1 MRPRLRSILLSSL
14 LLAQPLAANDEAATQ
29 QQLQQ
34 LRERIQ
40 AVEARL
46 AKARSRESSVSAE
59 LGQVERK
66 MGNLRQALRKVDQ
79 QLTAQTR
86 RLDQLRKEEAVQTAE
101 LQRQRQHL
109 YEQVRAAYILGR
121 QEQLKLLLSQED
133 PQAVGRSLVYYQYLN
148 SARAER
154 INAVRESLAELA
166 RLTTE
171 IETLLAELHQSRS
184 TQQELLAALKQQAGE
199 REQVLAKLR
208 QRIQQEGGELSRMQ
222 KDEARLEGLLQE
234 LRTALAD
241 IEKSMAGQQSF
252 KALKQQLSWPTRGSL
267 QARFGQQR
275 PPGMTWRG
283 VFVAAPA
290 NEPVVAVSHGRVAY
304 ADWLRGFGLLMIID
318 HGDGFM
324 SLYGHNQAL
333 YREVG
338 DWVEA
343 GHVIA
348 STGDS
353 GGQAATGLYF
363 ELRQDGKPV
372 DPLKWLSGQ
381 PKPVQTAKRS

>member
-1 MRPRLRSILLSSL
+1 MRAKIGLLAFL

-29 QQLQQ
+29 KQLKQ

-46 AKARSRESSVSAE
+46 AKSRARESSVSAE

-66 MGNLRQALRKVDQ
+66 LGALRQQLRKVDQ
-79 QLTAQTR
+79 QLTTQTR
-86 RLDQLRKEEAVQTAE
+86 RLDQLRGEERQQNQE

-121 QEQLKLLLSQED
+121 QEQFKLLLSQED
-133 PQAVGRSLVYYQYLN
+133 PHAVGRSLVYYQYLN

-154 INAVRESLAELA
+154 ISAVRDSLAELA
-166 RLTTE
+166 RLALE
-171 IETLLAELHQSRS
+171 IETLVGDLQQSRT
-184 TQQELLAALKQQAGE
+184 TQQDLLSQLKSQASE
-199 REQVLAKLR
+199 REQVLARLR
-208 QRIQQEGGELSRMQ
+208 KDIRKEGSELSRMQ
-222 KDEARLEGLLQE
+222 QDETRLEGLLKE

-241 IEKSMAGQQSF
+241 IEKDIGGQQPF
-252 KALKQQLSWPTRGSL
+252 AALKKQLPWPTRGTL
-267 QARFGQQR
+267 QARFGQSR

-283 VFVAAPA
+283 VFVAAPG
-290 NEPVVAVSHGRVAY
+290 NEPVAAVSHGRVAY

-353 GGQAATGLYF
+353 GGQTQTGLYF